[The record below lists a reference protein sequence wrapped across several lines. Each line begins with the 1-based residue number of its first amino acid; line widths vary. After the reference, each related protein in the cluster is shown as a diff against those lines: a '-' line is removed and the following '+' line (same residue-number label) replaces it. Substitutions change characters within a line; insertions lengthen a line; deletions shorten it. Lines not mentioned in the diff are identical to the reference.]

1 MSPKL
6 GETSKEILKTMFI
19 RNDNSKE
26 ILKTM
31 FIRNDNGMIFWDIHH
46 STLIR

>member
-6 GETSKEILKTMFI
+6 GKTSKEILKTI
-19 RNDNSKE
+19 
-26 ILKTM
+26 

-46 STLIR
+46 STPNKIDLG